1 MNLHKVTKIAAIVI
15 SILSLVA
22 LGGLMAT
29 SDSEDNSWISP
40 LIYLSYVILLA
51 CVVVVLIYVFKNL
64 FSNKENLKKTLIS
77 VGLFLGVVIV
87 SFILADGSEIKSS
100 SNEVIASE
108 STSKW
113 VSTGLNTFYLL
124 AVAAIGTMVWT
135 GFNKIKNNY
144 G

>member
-29 SDSEDNSWISP
+29 SDSEDNSWIPP
-40 LIYLSYVILLA
+40 LIYLSYIILFA
-51 CVVVVLIYVFKNL
+51 CIVVVLIYIFKNL

-77 VGLFLGVVIV
+77 IGVFFGLVLI
-87 SFILADGSEIKSS
+87 SFISADGTEVKSPS
-100 SNEVIASE
+100 SNEILASE

-124 AVAAIGTMVWT
+124 AVAAIGTMFWT
-135 GFNKIKNNY
+135 GFNKIKK
-144 G
+144 

>member
-51 CVVVVLIYVFKNL
+51 CIVVVLIYVFKNL
-64 FSNKENLKKTLIS
+64 LSNKENLKKTLIYIG
-77 VGLFLGVVIV
+77 VFFGVVLV
-87 SFILADGSEIKSS
+87 SFILADGTEIKSA
-100 SNEVIASE
+100 SNEIIASE

-124 AVAAIGTMVWT
+124 AIVAIVTMFWT
-135 GFNKIKNNY
+135 GFNKIKK
-144 G
+144 

>member
-87 SFILADGSEIKSS
+87 SFILADGSEIKTS

-135 GFNKIKNNY
+135 GFNKIKK
-144 G
+144 

>member
-51 CVVVVLIYVFKNL
+51 
-64 FSNKENLKKTLIS
+64 
-77 VGLFLGVVIV
+77 
-87 SFILADGSEIKSS
+87 
-100 SNEVIASE
+100 
-108 STSKW
+108 
-113 VSTGLNTFYLL
+113 
-124 AVAAIGTMVWT
+124 
-135 GFNKIKNNY
+135 
-144 G
+144 

>member
-64 FSNKENLKKTLIS
+64 FSHKENLKKTLIS
-77 VGLFLGVVIV
+77 AGVFLAVVLV
-87 SFILADGSEIKSS
+87 SFILADGSEVKSAT
-100 SNEVIASE
+100 NEVIASE

-135 GFNKIKNNY
+135 GFNKIKK
-144 G
+144 

>member
-40 LIYLSYVILLA
+40 LIYLSYIILFA
-51 CVVVVLIYVFKNL
+51 CIVVVLIYIFKNL

-77 VGLFLGVVIV
+77 IGVFFGLVLI
-87 SFILADGSEIKSS
+87 SFILADGTEVKSA
-100 SNEVIASE
+100 SNEILASE

-113 VSTGLNTFYLL
+113 VSTGLNMFYLL
-124 AVAAIGTMVWT
+124 AFAAIGTMLWT
-135 GFNKIKNNY
+135 GFNKIKK
-144 G
+144 

>member
-64 FSNKENLKKTLIS
+64 LSNKENLKKTLIYIG
-77 VGLFLGVVIV
+77 VFFGVVLV
-87 SFILADGSEIKSS
+87 SFILADGTEIKSA
-100 SNEVIASE
+100 SNEIIASE

-124 AVAAIGTMVWT
+124 AIVAIVTMFWT
-135 GFNKIKNNY
+135 GFNKIKK
-144 G
+144 